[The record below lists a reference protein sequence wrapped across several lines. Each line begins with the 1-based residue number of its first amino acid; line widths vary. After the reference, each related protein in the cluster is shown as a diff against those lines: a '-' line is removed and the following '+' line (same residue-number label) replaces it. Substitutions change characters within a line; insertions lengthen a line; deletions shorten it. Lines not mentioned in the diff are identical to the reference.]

1 MKDLKDI
8 NYKNEY
14 KIKSKEEVSNKS
26 SKLIEL
32 RVRVRRK
39 KMKEKVRSQRIYY
52 IKLSIIKKRK
62 KERIF
67 RRQI

>member
-8 NYKNEY
+8 NYKNKY

>member
-8 NYKNEY
+8 NYKNKY
-14 KIKSKEEVSNKS
+14 KMKSKEEVSNKS

>member
-14 KIKSKEEVSNKS
+14 KMKSKEEVSNKS

-39 KMKEKVRSQRIYY
+39 KMKEKVRSWRIYY

>member
-14 KIKSKEEVSNKS
+14 KMKSKEEVSNKS

-39 KMKEKVRSQRIYY
+39 KMKEKVRSWRIYY

-67 RRQI
+67 RR

>member
-8 NYKNEY
+8 NYKNKY
-14 KIKSKEEVSNKS
+14 KMKSKEEVSNKS

-39 KMKEKVRSQRIYY
+39 KMKEKVRS
-52 IKLSIIKKRK
+52 
-62 KERIF
+62 
-67 RRQI
+67 